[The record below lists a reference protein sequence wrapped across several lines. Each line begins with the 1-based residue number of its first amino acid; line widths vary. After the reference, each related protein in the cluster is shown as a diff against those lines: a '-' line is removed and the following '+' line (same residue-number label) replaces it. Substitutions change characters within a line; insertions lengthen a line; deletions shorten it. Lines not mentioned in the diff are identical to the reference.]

1 MSIKDGA
8 TPRPNERTQH
18 QHEPGEDVALE
29 YRQSLQ
35 LARDNVAWL
44 KRLVSVQE
52 VKLGEGF
59 EGDDK
64 QLDQL
69 QIRREEV
76 LASIAAGEVTKEAL
90 AGIDSGISD
99 LVEDSDGS
107 RAAELR
113 QFRDISQTLSG
124 LRRRLATAE
133 MELAEL
139 ENQKSVIVKKLIISK
154 AERLGGEY
162 IALAHA
168 LRECFMR
175 LVGLDELVN
184 ELAGHDASRIFHP
197 GAYPL
202 FLPAPRLG
210 VTPSA
215 AGHDPAEGV
224 LFSAAREA
232 AQGGYLKQRQVE
244 LEGLS
249 SGGLSELVREVFPQR
264 L

>member
-1 MSIKDGA
+1 MSIKDDA
-8 TPRPNERTQH
+8 TPRPNERAQY
-18 QHEPGEDVALE
+18 QHESGEGVALE
-29 YRQSLQ
+29 YQQSLQ
-35 LARDNVAWL
+35 AARDNVAWL
-44 KRLVSVQE
+44 KRLVSDQE
-52 VKLGEGF
+52 IKLGEGL
-59 EGDDK
+59 EKDDK

-69 QIRREEV
+69 QIRREEI
-76 LASIAAGEVTKEAL
+76 LASIAAGEATQEAL
-90 AGIDSGISD
+90 AGIDSDISD
-99 LVEDSDGS
+99 LVEDGDGS
-107 RAAELR
+107 RAAGLR
-113 QFRDISQTLSG
+113 QFRDVNQTLSG

-133 MELAEL
+133 GQLVEL
-139 ENQKSVIVKKLIISK
+139 ESQKSAIVRQLIISK

-175 LVGLDELVN
+175 LVGLDELAN
-184 ELAGHDASRIFHP
+184 ELAGHDVSRFFHP
-197 GAYPL
+197 GGYPL

-215 AGHDPAEGV
+215 TGGSAEGV

-244 LEGLS
+244 LEELASGDLSGL
-249 SGGLSELVREVFPQR
+249 VQEVFLQR